1 MAIIRIN
8 GTAEEVSVVQS
19 LLNRAFI
26 VTVDRD
32 ARDDD
37 GRNCRTYLLAQAKP
51 TGFVRNEQ
59 CIRFNRDDL
68 SAWTRLLGTIRDGIA
83 TVLAGAA
90 AVMNGKE
97 PDDVVTDHFTW
108 RANIEM
114 QYIVGEL
121 EAFLNRN
128 EGLMFVLRE
137 EGSTVVPESAD
148 EVDPFN
154 DVYADDEEDND
165 PVDEG

>member
-1 MAIIRIN
+1 
-8 GTAEEVSVVQS
+8 
-19 LLNRAFI
+19 
-26 VTVDRD
+26 
-32 ARDDD
+32 
-37 GRNCRTYLLAQAKP
+37 
-51 TGFVRNEQ
+51 
-59 CIRFNRDDL
+59 
-68 SAWTRLLGTIRDGIA
+68 
-83 TVLAGAA
+83 
-90 AVMNGKE
+90 
-97 PDDVVTDHFTW
+97 
-108 RANIEM
+108 M